1 MAAFNVFLIVYF
13 FFQLRLNTEHFEGKN
28 WPRTFIFYQNLL
40 QTCLKHKNL
49 KTVWRKKHGRSLW
62 KSSLTALLPAPLSV
76 KTATQTWPSSVVN
89 GQDNSISEISPY
101 YQGRWFYQHWLGVND
116 SCFIT
121 SWATFQNQ
129 LHTPSIKCLI
139 RFFELLWPIDYVII
153 KEKKKKSKEFG
164 TITQPF

>member
-28 WPRTFIFYQNLL
+28 WPRTFIFYQNIL

-101 YQGRWFYQHWLGVND
+101 YQGRWFYQHWLGGQWFLLYNKL
-116 SCFIT
+116 SNLPK
-121 SWATFQNQ
+121 SATHSINQ
-129 LHTPSIKCLI
+129 VFNKILRTFVANRLRHNQG
-139 RFFELLWPIDYVII
+139 
-153 KEKKKKSKEFG
+153 KEKK
-164 TITQPF
+164 I

>member
-49 KTVWRKKHGRSLW
+49 KTVWRKKTWQVSV
-62 KSSLTALLPAPLSV
+62 KEFSDCSVTSLSV

-101 YQGRWFYQHWLGVND
+101 YQGRWFYQHWLGGQWFLLYNKL
-116 SCFIT
+116 SNLPK
-121 SWATFQNQ
+121 SATHSINQ
-129 LHTPSIKCLI
+129 VFNKILRTFVANRLRHNQG
-139 RFFELLWPIDYVII
+139 
-153 KEKKKKSKEFG
+153 KEKK
-164 TITQPF
+164 I

>member
-40 QTCLKHKNL
+40 QTCLKHSVEK
-49 KTVWRKKHGRSLW
+49 KTMAGLCERVLW
-62 KSSLTALLPAPLSV
+62 LLCYQLLSV
-76 KTATQTWPSSVVN
+76 KTATQTWPTSVVN

-101 YQGRWFYQHWLGVND
+101 YQGRWFYQHWLGGQWFLLYNKL
-116 SCFIT
+116 SNLPK
-121 SWATFQNQ
+121 SATHSINQ
-129 LHTPSIKCLI
+129 VFNKILRTFVANRLRHNQG
-139 RFFELLWPIDYVII
+139 
-153 KEKKKKSKEFG
+153 KKKKSKEFG

>member
-1 MAAFNVFLIVYF
+1 MVAFNVFLIVYF

-101 YQGRWFYQHWLGVND
+101 YQGRWFYQHWLGGQWFLLYNKL
-116 SCFIT
+116 SNLPK
-121 SWATFQNQ
+121 SATHSINQ
-129 LHTPSIKCLI
+129 VFK